1 MPTSATAD
9 AGPTFERYRDQVY
22 GWAYRVL
29 GRHHDALDVAQD
41 VFLRW
46 LSQSRRGLPDHPRGW
61 LRTATI
67 NRSIDLLRARRVT
80 EAPDQLSDRPAATG
94 VSTAQTEELRA
105 DIAAALATLT
115 EAQRSVLIAKVYDG
129 LTFAAIGAEH
139 DLALST
145 VKTHYLR
152 ALAAVRDRL
161 AKRWRAE

>member
-1 MPTSATAD
+1 MATSATAD

-46 LSQSRRGLPDHPRGW
+46 LRQAGRELPDHPRGW

-67 NRSIDLLRARRVT
+67 NRSIDLLRARRTT
-80 EAPDQLSDRPAATG
+80 EAPDQLSGRPAATG
-94 VSTAQTEELRA
+94 LSSAETEELMAEIA
-105 DIAAALATLT
+105 DALDTLT

-129 LTFAAIGAEH
+129 LTFSVIVGEH

-161 AKRWRAE
+161 AKRWRAQ